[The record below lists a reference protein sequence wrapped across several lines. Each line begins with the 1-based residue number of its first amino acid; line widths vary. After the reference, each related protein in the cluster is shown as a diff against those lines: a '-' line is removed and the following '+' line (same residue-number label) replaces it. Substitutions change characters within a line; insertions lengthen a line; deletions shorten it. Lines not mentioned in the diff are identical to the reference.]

1 MPYNVGDP
9 GPAGGWIFATPTT
22 PGNNTPYYFEAGPV
36 DIAFGTMPS
45 GGYGMNCAGLT
56 TWMPLQQPNL
66 TAPTIVPLDA
76 EFGAMKYNV
85 QTGANIGDGI
95 TNTQLL
101 TQPGVTAT
109 SFNVAAN
116 MCDNYSTQGVNPI
129 NQQPMVY
136 EDWFLPSAGEA
147 KMMMQNVGASTAYN
161 VDLKFLVNN
170 QTINTVNYPNSSKYW
185 TSSAQTSHPYHMK
198 ANIIDSVTGLT
209 TLATRCH
216 TFGVRP
222 IRMFVEEELVE
233 KEYRCRTA
241 NDPPSP
247 LPCIGVPINTSPSNV
262 GVWST
267 VADCNAAA
275 AAGECTGISISC
287 PEGQNCYN
295 YRDGVG
301 GVSFYHT
308 PRKTPIYTPG
318 LSGSGGQAST
328 SSTDNKG
335 HNYEILTEY
344 DNGVTGV
351 VTEPFTQRE
360 YLNKFFKHN
369 NQSQLSIEDYWDS
382 IIGLPWFNF
391 NISQTDAMGN
401 ILDYQKFKI
410 SNMGYTIRIWD
421 KKKRKLGA
429 WKYDSCQICHPTV
442 KYHMS
447 HHPNSPLRSEIDSQC
462 NNFPELCKSTKLR
475 VLLVMEKGKFP
486 QMIEPHHEHGFDYPV
501 MQYGFQNRSLFL
513 GSEPYP
519 IYNNPSQL
527 LNVSYSWKGIAY
539 PGKPIQRRTVGQLNA
554 ATLNFP
560 QESGTGGYGS
570 GFYIPSF
577 GHINEDHSMNIT
589 CNPNKK
595 TASFAYLQIVC
606 DETHQQ
612 VYSYANVDTGSNTD
626 LHHMNMICDLTE
638 GAWVG
643 QNLYTVPNLPSL
655 NAPLYGPNK
664 CGEVTTLSSPFSANV
679 SPSSLPYITPDRV
692 VKVTENCRNEGL
704 MGKGVNDFQ
713 PQTTV
718 PCNDFAT
725 YPSGCIIGDPINP
738 CLFSSKSASNMH
750 AWMADFKP
758 GDGSFGGGGNT
769 WTNITWHN
777 SLRDF
782 IYDHQA
788 TPNLEPNFHCN
799 HLIWTGSSVT
809 GGSTE
814 SNGGKGRGE
823 NGEYI
828 ITEFNLDTSHIPAVG
843 SRKSLSIVG
852 DPDATFTLT
861 AYTEDATILYYDW
874 ESNNWTTAFTRL
886 VWQKLPSSGIF
897 TRTIN
902 FPLETANTIYNIQ
915 LSAEPH
921 FNTKLE
927 IPGVLSTITHIKK
940 IYQYIDKKITFTSSS
955 DDHTGEYTLPT
966 DVEISGSPSIVT
978 IDDVE
983 TLSAGKGDITGS
995 ISWTYTLKNDR
1006 FIIAK
1011 QPNEHD
1017 FKSST
1022 TQTLDGAVATDDGT
1036 SGLKLTLDDISGLIV
1051 GMEITAVSAGSLSG
1065 TPKITAIDST
1075 ETSSTYKQITIDIGQ
1090 AISDGVT
1097 LTFTGTGSRAANSIY
1112 NAAFSLNNFK
1122 VVLNDVTTTTTST
1135 VSDSTTIPVTSIKGI
1150 KPKSATKKL
1159 KNASSA
1165 VTTVNMMDDISD
1177 LGIGQVLVSVDNSDT
1192 ITGTA
1197 TITKINTGTK
1207 EITFNEP
1214 VTLSVNAGLTF
1225 ASTFI
1230 NSTNICSDSK
1240 PYVDSISGFNL
1251 TASSAVTLD
1260 DGETLTFTGSSNSA
1274 TITSDVIVTSMGE
1287 TDATVTLQLD
1297 NILKVS

>member
-1 MPYNVGDP
+1 
-9 GPAGGWIFATPTT
+9 
-22 PGNNTPYYFEAGPV
+22 
-36 DIAFGTMPS
+36 
-45 GGYGMNCAGLT
+45 
-56 TWMPLQQPNL
+56 
-66 TAPTIVPLDA
+66 
-76 EFGAMKYNV
+76 
-85 QTGANIGDGI
+85 
-95 TNTQLL
+95 
-101 TQPGVTAT
+101 
-109 SFNVAAN
+109 
-116 MCDNYSTQGVNPI
+116 
-129 NQQPMVY
+129 
-136 EDWFLPSAGEA
+136 
-147 KMMMQNVGASTAYN
+147 
-161 VDLKFLVNN
+161 
-170 QTINTVNYPNSSKYW
+170 
-185 TSSAQTSHPYHMK
+185 
-198 ANIIDSVTGLT
+198 
-209 TLATRCH
+209 
-216 TFGVRP
+216 
-222 IRMFVEEELVE
+222 VE

-295 YRDGVG
+295 YRDGIG
-301 GVSFYHT
+301 GISFDHT

-318 LSGSGGQAST
+318 LSGSGGQANIIDF
-328 SSTDNKG
+328 DNKG
-335 HNYEILTEY
+335 HSYKITTEY
-344 DNGVTGV
+344 DNGVTGI

-777 SLRDF
+777 SLRD
-782 IYDHQA
+782 
-788 TPNLEPNFHCN
+788 
-799 HLIWTGSSVT
+799 
-809 GGSTE
+809 
-814 SNGGKGRGE
+814 
-823 NGEYI
+823 
-828 ITEFNLDTSHIPAVG
+828 
-843 SRKSLSIVG
+843 
-852 DPDATFTLT
+852 
-861 AYTEDATILYYDW
+861 DW
-874 ESNNWTTAFTRL
+874 ENNDWTTAFTRL

-927 IPGVLSTITHIKK
+927 IPGVLSTITYIKK
-940 IYQYIDKKITFTSSS
+940 IYQYIDRKITFTSSS
-955 DDHTGEYTLPT
+955 DDHAGEYTLPT
-966 DVEISGSPSIVT
+966 DVEISGPPSVVT